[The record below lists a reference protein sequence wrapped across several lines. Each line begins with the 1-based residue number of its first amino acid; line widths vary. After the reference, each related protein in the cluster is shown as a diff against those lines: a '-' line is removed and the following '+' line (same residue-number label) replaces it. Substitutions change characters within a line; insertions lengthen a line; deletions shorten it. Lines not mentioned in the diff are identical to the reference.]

1 MVSLESKSDIFA
13 KFSLQ
18 GKVALITGAS
28 RGIGEEIA
36 HILAQAKARL
46 IICSRKQQRLEEVA
60 AMIKDGGGEVLPVA
74 ANVSVSADRKALVEK
89 AMDWAGRIDI
99 LVNNAGA
106 NPSYGPLED
115 LAESSWDKVFEV
127 NLKACFFLSQLV
139 YKAWMKDNGG
149 NILNISSLAAFL
161 PTRNINAY
169 SVSKA
174 ALNNLTKCLANE
186 WGKNNVR
193 VNALAPGL
201 IKTNFSRALWE
212 DPKAMERTITQPIP
226 RFGSVDDISGTALLL
241 VSEASSFITGQ
252 IFIIDGG
259 EIIK

>member
-1 MVSLESKSDIFA
+1 
-13 KFSLQ
+13 
-18 GKVALITGAS
+18 
-28 RGIGEEIA
+28 
-36 HILAQAKARL
+36 
-46 IICSRKQQRLEEVA
+46 
-60 AMIKDGGGEVLPVA
+60 
-74 ANVSVSADRKALVEK
+74 
-89 AMDWAGRIDI
+89 
-99 LVNNAGA
+99 
-106 NPSYGPLED
+106 
-115 LAESSWDKVFEV
+115 
-127 NLKACFFLSQLV
+127 
-139 YKAWMKDNGG
+139 MKDKGG

-174 ALNNLTKCLANE
+174 ALNHLTKCLANE

-212 DPKAMERTITQPIP
+212 DSKAMDRTVTQPAP

>member
-1 MVSLESKSDIFA
+1 VVLLESKKDIFA
-13 KFSLQ
+13 RFSLQ
-18 GKVALITGAS
+18 GKTAIVTGAS

-36 HILAQAKARL
+36 HILAQAGAHL
-46 IICSRKQQRLEEVA
+46 IICSRKQQSLEEVA
-60 AMIKDGGGEVLPVA
+60 TLITDGGGEVLPVA
-74 ANVSVSADRKALVEK
+74 ANVSVAADRKALIEK
-89 AMDWAGRIDI
+89 AMAWAGRVDI

-106 NPSYGPLED
+106 NPSYGPLAD

-139 YKAWMKDNGG
+139 FQAWMKDNGG

-161 PTRNINAY
+161 PTHNINAY

-174 ALNNLTKCLANE
+174 ALNHLTRCLANE

-212 DPKAMERTITQPIP
+212 DPKAMARTSTHPIP
-226 RFGSVDDISGTALLL
+226 RFGSVDDIPGTALLL
-241 VSEASSFITGQ
+241 VSDAASFITGQ
-252 IFIIDGG
+252 TLIIDGG